1 MKLRYLLETNTLSEP
16 LKPQAR
22 SRVIDNLT
30 ASEHEIATAA
40 PMVYEMIQGAYRLPK
55 LAKKRAEVWR

>member
-1 MKLRYLLETNTLSEP
+1 VKLRYLLDTNTLSEP

-30 ASEHEIATAA
+30 TSNYASGSSGGKFWLINMLTVNTGIERKI
-40 PMVYEMIQGAYRLPK
+40 
-55 LAKKRAEVWR
+55 